1 MTANVLSL
9 IALISIILIRV
20 ISLKHS
26 TKRKQQENNSKEIDN
41 FIDKHYKKI
50 LIVFLLLIF
59 ITRIYK
65 FGEIPNFIGVDEAG
79 AAYDAYCLSQYGVDR
94 YLNSF
99 PLYLINFGG
108 GQSALYA
115 YATIPFIKLIGAN
128 IIAYRLPE
136 LLFFLMG
143 IIVCYLLTNK
153 MKDKKIALLYTFLI
167 IICPWNIEA
176 SRQGLDCNLLA
187 PMFMLDILL
196 LVTAKKNWH
205 YIVAGL
211 AIGITL
217 YTYCLAWILIP
228 TFLLIYIIYML
239 WIKKINLK
247 QLILLGI
254 PIALLAIPL
263 IYLILLNKGYV
274 TRTNF
279 GIFTIPKLFF
289 FRQGEI
295 SIQNILKYGMFSL
308 KTIFTDSKG
317 IYLVEIPFLL
327 VGIVVGIKEF
337 IKSIKEKE
345 FSFTGIM
352 TIIFIVLLFCNLLV
366 TVGTINRA
374 NILYL
379 PMLYLTTIGIS
390 YISNKSKWTI
400 ISILIILTALFVTFE
415 ISYYTEDPEKRK
427 MSVYEDIELFKI
439 TEKLENDENLKDVE
453 KHFIITNKAEPF
465 IFTMLATKPSPYDLK
480 FLYEQKVKQYGN
492 YFFEYDKLLVEN
504 ITKEKAIVVV
514 TKNRNDIVENLE
526 KLNFSKEETNLYC
539 IMKNF

>member
-9 IALISIILIRV
+9 VAFIGIILVRV
-20 ISLKHS
+20 INLKDN
-26 TKRKQQENNSKEIDN
+26 TKKQETNKTIDD
-41 FIDKHYKKI
+41 FINKHYKKI
-50 LIVFLLLIF
+50 LLVFLLLIF

-79 AAYDAYCLSQYGVDR
+79 AAYDAYCLSKYGVDR

-143 IIVCYLLTNK
+143 IVVCYILANK

-187 PMFMLDILL
+187 PMFMLDVLL
-196 LVTAKKNWH
+196 LVTANKNWH

-211 AIGITL
+211 AIGVTL

-228 TFLLIYIIYML
+228 VFLLIYIIYTL
-239 WIKKINLK
+239 WVKKINFK
-247 QLILLGI
+247 QVILLGI
-254 PIALLAIPL
+254 PIALLATPL
-263 IYLILLNKGYV
+263 IYLILLNKGYA

-295 SIQNILKYGMFSL
+295 SIKNLLEYGGYSL
-308 KTIFTDSKG
+308 KTIFTDSRG
-317 IYLVEIPFLL
+317 IYLIELPFLL

-337 IKSIKEKE
+337 VKSIKEKE
-345 FSFTGIM
+345 FSFTGFM
-352 TIIFIVLLFCNLLV
+352 TVVFIILLMCNLLV
-366 TVGTINRA
+366 VIGTLNRA

-379 PMLYLTTIGIS
+379 PMIYLITIGIS
-390 YISNKSKWTI
+390 YLSKGSKWTI
-400 ISILIILTALFVTFE
+400 ISILIILIALFVTFE
-415 ISYYTEDPEKRK
+415 ISYYTEEPEKRR
-427 MSVYEDIELFKI
+427 MSRYEDIELYQI
-439 TEKLENDENLKDVE
+439 TKQLEDDENVTNVAKYFV
-453 KHFIITNKAEPF
+453 ITNKAEPY
-465 IFTMLATKPSPYDLK
+465 IFTMLATKPSPYDLE
-480 FLYEQKVKQYGN
+480 FLYEQTVKQYGN
-492 YFFEYDKLLVEN
+492 YFFEYDKILIEN
-504 ITKEKAIVVV
+504 ITKEKSIVVV
-514 TKNRNDIVENLE
+514 TKNRNDIVESLE
-526 KLNFSKEETNLYC
+526 DLNFSKEETNLYC

>member
-9 IALISIILIRV
+9 VALIAIILVRV
-20 ISLKHS
+20 INLKDS
-26 TKRKQQENNSKEIDN
+26 TKKQETDKTIDN

-50 LIVFLLLIF
+50 LLVFLLLIF

-79 AAYDAYCLSQYGVDR
+79 AAYDAYCLSEYGVDR

-143 IIVCYLLTNK
+143 IVVCYILANK

-187 PMFMLDILL
+187 PMFMLDVLL
-196 LVTAKKNWH
+196 LVTANKNWH

-211 AIGITL
+211 AIGVTL

-228 TFLLIYIIYML
+228 VFLLIYIIYML
-239 WIKKINLK
+239 WVNKINFK
-247 QLILLGI
+247 QVILLGI
-254 PIALLAIPL
+254 PIALLATPL

-295 SIQNILKYGMFSL
+295 SINNLLQYGGYSL
-308 KTIFTDSKG
+308 KTIFTDSRG
-317 IYLVEIPFLL
+317 IYLIELPFLL

-345 FSFTGIM
+345 FSFTGFM
-352 TIIFIVLLFCNLLV
+352 TVVFIILLICNLLV
-366 TVGTINRA
+366 VVGTLNRA

-379 PMLYLTTIGIS
+379 PMLYLITIGIS
-390 YISNKSKWTI
+390 YLSKGSKWTI
-400 ISILIILTALFVTFE
+400 MSILGVLTVLFVTFE
-415 ISYYTEDPEKRK
+415 VSYYNENLEQRRTRR
-427 MSVYEDIELFKI
+427 YEDIELFQI
-439 TEKLENDENLKDVE
+439 TEKLENDENLKNIA
-453 KHFIITNKAEPF
+453 KHFIITNKAEPY
-465 IFTMLATKPSPYDLK
+465 IFTMLATKPSPYDLE
-480 FLYEQKVKQYGN
+480 FLYEQTVKQYGN
-492 YFFEYDKLLVEN
+492 YFFEYDKILIEN
-504 ITKEKAIVVV
+504 ITKEKSIVVV
-514 TKNRNDIVENLE
+514 TKGREDIVESLE
-526 KLNFSKEETNLYC
+526 NLNFSKEETNLYC

>member
-9 IALISIILIRV
+9 VAFIGIILVRV
-20 ISLKHS
+20 INLKDN
-26 TKRKQQENNSKEIDN
+26 TKKQETNKTIDD
-41 FIDKHYKKI
+41 FINKHYKKI
-50 LIVFLLLIF
+50 LLVFLLLIF

-79 AAYDAYCLSQYGVDR
+79 AAYDAYCLSKYGVDR

-108 GQSALYA
+108 GQSALYS
-115 YATIPFIKLIGAN
+115 YATIPFIKLIGTN

-143 IIVCYLLTNK
+143 IVVCYILANK

-187 PMFMLDILL
+187 PMFMLDVLL
-196 LVTAKKNWH
+196 LVTANKNWH

-211 AIGITL
+211 AIGVTL

-228 TFLLIYIIYML
+228 VFLLIYIIYML
-239 WIKKINLK
+239 WVNRINFK
-247 QLILLGI
+247 QVILLGI
-254 PIALLAIPL
+254 PIALLATPL

-295 SIQNILKYGMFSL
+295 SINNLLQYGGYSL
-308 KTIFTDSKG
+308 KTIFTDSRG
-317 IYLVEIPFLL
+317 IYLVELPFLL
-327 VGIVVGIKEF
+327 IGIVVGIKEF

-345 FSFTGIM
+345 FSFTGFM
-352 TIIFIVLLFCNLLV
+352 TVVFIILLICNLLV
-366 TVGTINRA
+366 VVGTLNRA

-379 PMLYLTTIGIS
+379 PMLYLITIGIS
-390 YISNKSKWTI
+390 YLSKGSKWTI
-400 ISILIILTALFVTFE
+400 ISILVILTALFVAFE
-415 ISYYTEDPEKRK
+415 VSYYNENLEQRRTRR
-427 MSVYEDIELFKI
+427 YEDIELFQI
-439 TEKLENDENLKDVE
+439 TEKLENDENLKNIA
-453 KHFIITNKAEPF
+453 KHFIITNKAEPY

-492 YFFEYDKLLVEN
+492 YFFEYDKLLIED
-504 ITKEKAIVVV
+504 ITKEKTIVVV
-514 TKNRNDIVENLE
+514 TKNRNDIVESLE
-526 KLNFSKEETNLYC
+526 NLNFSKEETNLYC

>member
-9 IALISIILIRV
+9 VALIAIILVRV
-20 ISLKHS
+20 INLKDS
-26 TKRKQQENNSKEIDN
+26 TKKQETDKTIDN

-50 LIVFLLLIF
+50 LLVFLLLIF

-79 AAYDAYCLSQYGVDR
+79 AAYDAYCLSEYGVDR

-143 IIVCYLLTNK
+143 IVVCYILADK

-187 PMFMLDILL
+187 PMFMLDVLL
-196 LVTAKKNWH
+196 LVTANKNWH

-211 AIGITL
+211 AIGVTL

-228 TFLLIYIIYML
+228 VFLLIYIIYML
-239 WIKKINLK
+239 WVNKINFK
-247 QLILLGI
+247 QVILLGI
-254 PIALLAIPL
+254 PIALLATPL

-295 SIQNILKYGMFSL
+295 SINNLLQYGGYSL
-308 KTIFTDSKG
+308 KTIFTDSRG
-317 IYLVEIPFLL
+317 IYLVELPFLL
-327 VGIVVGIKEF
+327 IGIVVGIKEF

-345 FSFTGIM
+345 FSFTGFM
-352 TIIFIVLLFCNLLV
+352 TVVFIILLICNLLV
-366 TVGTINRA
+366 VAGTLNRA

-379 PMLYLTTIGIS
+379 PMLYLITIGIS
-390 YISNKSKWTI
+390 YLSKGSKWTI
-400 ISILIILTALFVTFE
+400 MSILGVLTVLFVTFE
-415 ISYYTEDPEKRK
+415 VSYYNENLEQRRTRR
-427 MSVYEDIELFKI
+427 YEDIELYQI
-439 TEKLENDENLKDVE
+439 TEKLENDENLKNIA
-453 KHFIITNKAEPF
+453 KHFIITNKAEPY
-465 IFTMLATKPSPYDLK
+465 IFTMLATKPSPYDLN

-492 YFFEYDKLLVEN
+492 YFFEYDKLLIED
-504 ITKEKAIVVV
+504 ITKEKTIVVV
-514 TKNRNDIVENLE
+514 TKGREDIVESLE
-526 KLNFSKEETNLYC
+526 NLNFSKEETNLYC

>member
-9 IALISIILIRV
+9 VALIAIILVRV
-20 ISLKHS
+20 INLKDS
-26 TKRKQQENNSKEIDN
+26 TKKQETDKTIDN

-50 LIVFLLLIF
+50 LLVFLLLIF

-79 AAYDAYCLSQYGVDR
+79 AAYDAYCLSEYGVDR

-143 IIVCYLLTNK
+143 IVVCYILANK

-187 PMFMLDILL
+187 PMFMLDVLL
-196 LVTAKKNWH
+196 LVTANKNWH

-211 AIGITL
+211 AIGMTL

-228 TFLLIYIIYML
+228 VFLLIYIIYML
-239 WIKKINLK
+239 WVNKINFK
-247 QLILLGI
+247 QVILLGI
-254 PIALLAIPL
+254 PIALLATPL
-263 IYLILLNKGYV
+263 IYLILLNKGYA

-295 SIQNILKYGMFSL
+295 SIKNLLEYGGYSL
-308 KTIFTDSKG
+308 KTIFTDSRG
-317 IYLVEIPFLL
+317 IYLIELPFLL

-345 FSFTGIM
+345 FGFTGFM
-352 TIIFIVLLFCNLLV
+352 TVVFIILLICNLLV
-366 TVGTINRA
+366 VAGTLNRA

-379 PMLYLTTIGIS
+379 PMLYLITIGIS
-390 YISNKSKWTI
+390 YLSKDSKWTI
-400 ISILIILTALFVTFE
+400 MSILVILTALFVAFE
-415 ISYYTEDPEKRK
+415 VSYYNENLEQRRTRR
-427 MSVYEDIELFKI
+427 YEDIELYQI
-439 TEKLENDENLKDVE
+439 TENLERNESLKDVA
-453 KHFIITNKAEPF
+453 KHFIITNKAEPY
-465 IFTMLATKPSPYDLK
+465 IFTMLATKPSPYDLN

-492 YFFEYDKLLVEN
+492 YFFEYDKLLIED
-504 ITKEKAIVVV
+504 ITKEKTIVVV
-514 TKNRNDIVENLE
+514 TKSREDIVESLE
-526 KLNFSKEETNLYC
+526 NLNFSKEETNLYC

>member
-9 IALISIILIRV
+9 VAFIGIILVRV
-20 ISLKHS
+20 INLKDN
-26 TKRKQQENNSKEIDN
+26 TKKQGTNKTIDD
-41 FIDKHYKKI
+41 FINKHYKKI
-50 LIVFLLLIF
+50 LLVFLLLIF

-79 AAYDAYCLSQYGVDR
+79 AAYDAYCLSKYGVDR

-143 IIVCYLLTNK
+143 IVVCYILANK

-187 PMFMLDILL
+187 PMFMLDVLL
-196 LVTAKKNWH
+196 LVIANKNWH

-211 AIGITL
+211 AIGVTL

-228 TFLLIYIIYML
+228 VFLLIYIIYML
-239 WIKKINLK
+239 WVKKINFK
-247 QLILLGI
+247 QVILLGI
-254 PIALLAIPL
+254 PIALLATPL
-263 IYLILLNKGYV
+263 IYLILLNKGYA

-295 SIQNILKYGMFSL
+295 SIKNLLEYGGYSL
-308 KTIFTDSKG
+308 KTIFTDSRG
-317 IYLVEIPFLL
+317 IYLVELPFLL

-337 IKSIKEKE
+337 IKSIKEKD
-345 FSFTGIM
+345 FSFTGFM
-352 TIIFIVLLFCNLLV
+352 TVVFIILLMCNLLV
-366 TVGTINRA
+366 VIGTLNRA

-379 PMLYLTTIGIS
+379 PMIYLITIGIS
-390 YISNKSKWTI
+390 YLSKGSKWTI
-400 ISILIILTALFVTFE
+400 ISILIVLIALFVTFE
-415 ISYYTEDPEKRK
+415 ISYYTEEPEKRRT
-427 MSVYEDIELFKI
+427 SRYEDIELYQI
-439 TEKLENDENLKDVE
+439 TKKLEDDENVTNVAKYFV
-453 KHFIITNKAEPF
+453 ITNKAEPY
-465 IFTMLATKPSPYDLK
+465 IFTMLATKPSPYDLE
-480 FLYEQKVKQYGN
+480 FLYEQTVKQYGN
-492 YFFEYDKLLVEN
+492 YFFEYDKILIEN
-504 ITKEKAIVVV
+504 ITKEKSIVVV
-514 TKNRNDIVENLE
+514 TKNRNDIVESLE
-526 KLNFSKEETNLYC
+526 DLNFSKEETNLYC

>member
-9 IALISIILIRV
+9 VALIAIILVRV
-20 ISLKHS
+20 INLKDS
-26 TKRKQQENNSKEIDN
+26 TKKQETDKTIDN

-50 LIVFLLLIF
+50 LLVFLLLIF

-79 AAYDAYCLSQYGVDR
+79 AAYDAYCLSEYGVDR

-143 IIVCYLLTNK
+143 IVVCYILANK

-187 PMFMLDILL
+187 PMFMLDVLL
-196 LVTAKKNWH
+196 LVTANKNWH

-211 AIGITL
+211 AIGVTL

-228 TFLLIYIIYML
+228 VFLLIYIIYML
-239 WIKKINLK
+239 WVNKINFK
-247 QLILLGI
+247 QVILLGI
-254 PIALLAIPL
+254 PIALLATPL

-295 SIQNILKYGMFSL
+295 SINNLLQYGGYSL
-308 KTIFTDSKG
+308 KTIFTDSRG
-317 IYLVEIPFLL
+317 IYLIELPFLL

-345 FSFTGIM
+345 FSFTGFM
-352 TIIFIVLLFCNLLV
+352 TVVFIILLICNLLV
-366 TVGTINRA
+366 VAGTLNRA

-379 PMLYLTTIGIS
+379 PMLYLITIGIS
-390 YISNKSKWTI
+390 YLSKDSKWTI
-400 ISILIILTALFVTFE
+400 MSILVILTALFVAFE
-415 ISYYTEDPEKRK
+415 VSYYNENLEQRRTRR
-427 MSVYEDIELFKI
+427 YEDIELYQI
-439 TEKLENDENLKDVE
+439 TEKLENDENLKNIA
-453 KHFIITNKAEPF
+453 KHFIITNKAEPY

-492 YFFEYDKLLVEN
+492 YFFEYDKLLIED
-504 ITKEKAIVVV
+504 ITKEKTIVVV
-514 TKNRNDIVENLE
+514 TKGREDIVESLE
-526 KLNFSKEETNLYC
+526 NLNFSKEETNLYC

>member
-9 IALISIILIRV
+9 VALIAIILVRV
-20 ISLKHS
+20 INLKDN
-26 TKRKQQENNSKEIDN
+26 TKKQETDKTIDN

-50 LIVFLLLIF
+50 LLVFLLLIF

-79 AAYDAYCLSQYGVDR
+79 AAYDAYCLSEYGVDR

-115 YATIPFIKLIGAN
+115 YATIPFIKLIGTS

-143 IIVCYLLTNK
+143 IVVCYILANK

-187 PMFMLDILL
+187 PMFMLDVLL
-196 LVTAKKNWH
+196 LVTANKNWH

-211 AIGITL
+211 AIGVTL

-228 TFLLIYIIYML
+228 VFLLIYIIYML
-239 WIKKINLK
+239 WVNKINFK
-247 QLILLGI
+247 QVILLGI
-254 PIALLAIPL
+254 PIALLATPL

-295 SIQNILKYGMFSL
+295 SINNLLQYGGYSL
-308 KTIFTDSKG
+308 KTIFTDSRG
-317 IYLVEIPFLL
+317 IYLIELPFLL

-345 FSFTGIM
+345 FSFTGFM
-352 TIIFIVLLFCNLLV
+352 TVVFIILLICNLLV
-366 TVGTINRA
+366 VAGTLNRA

-379 PMLYLTTIGIS
+379 PMLYLITIGIS
-390 YISNKSKWTI
+390 YLSKDSKWTI
-400 ISILIILTALFVTFE
+400 MSILVILTALFVAFE
-415 ISYYTEDPEKRK
+415 VSYYNENLEQRRTRR
-427 MSVYEDIELFKI
+427 YEDIELYQI
-439 TEKLENDENLKDVE
+439 TEKLERDESLKDVA
-453 KHFIITNKAEPF
+453 KHFIITNKAEPY
-465 IFTMLATKPSPYDLK
+465 IFTMLATKPSPYDLN

-492 YFFEYDKLLVEN
+492 YFFEYDKLLIED
-504 ITKEKAIVVV
+504 ITKEKTIVVV
-514 TKNRNDIVENLE
+514 TKSREDIVESLE
-526 KLNFSKEETNLYC
+526 NLNFSKEETNLYC

>member
-9 IALISIILIRV
+9 VAFIGIILVRV
-20 ISLKHS
+20 INLKDN
-26 TKRKQQENNSKEIDN
+26 TKKQERNKTIDD
-41 FIDKHYKKI
+41 FINKHYKKI
-50 LIVFLLLIF
+50 LLVFLLLIF

-79 AAYDAYCLSQYGVDR
+79 AAYDAYCLSKYGVDR

-143 IIVCYLLTNK
+143 IVVCYILANK

-187 PMFMLDILL
+187 PMFMLDVLL
-196 LVTAKKNWH
+196 LVTANKNWH

-211 AIGITL
+211 AIGVTL

-228 TFLLIYIIYML
+228 VFLLIYIIYML
-239 WIKKINLK
+239 WVNRINFK
-247 QLILLGI
+247 QVILLGI
-254 PIALLAIPL
+254 PIALLATPL

-295 SIQNILKYGMFSL
+295 SIHNLLQYGGYSL
-308 KTIFTDSKG
+308 KTIFTDSRG
-317 IYLVEIPFLL
+317 IYLIELPFLL

-345 FSFTGIM
+345 FGFTGFM
-352 TIIFIVLLFCNLLV
+352 TVVFIILLICNLLV
-366 TVGTINRA
+366 VAGTLNRA

-379 PMLYLTTIGIS
+379 PMLYLITIGIS
-390 YISNKSKWTI
+390 YLSKDSKWTI
-400 ISILIILTALFVTFE
+400 MSILVILTALFVAFE
-415 ISYYTEDPEKRK
+415 VSYYNENLEQRRTRR
-427 MSVYEDIELFKI
+427 YEDIELYQI
-439 TEKLENDENLKDVE
+439 TENLERNESLKDVA
-453 KHFIITNKAEPF
+453 KHFIITNKAEPY
-465 IFTMLATKPSPYDLK
+465 IFTMLATKPSPYDLN

-492 YFFEYDKLLVEN
+492 YFFEYDKLLIED
-504 ITKEKAIVVV
+504 ITKEKTIVVV
-514 TKNRNDIVENLE
+514 TKSREDIVESLE
-526 KLNFSKEETNLYC
+526 NLNFSKEETNLYC

>member
-9 IALISIILIRV
+9 VAFIGIILVRV
-20 ISLKHS
+20 INLKDN
-26 TKRKQQENNSKEIDN
+26 TKKQETNKTIDDLIN
-41 FIDKHYKKI
+41 KHYKKI
-50 LIVFLLLIF
+50 LVVFLLLIF

-79 AAYDAYCLSQYGVDR
+79 AAYDAYCLSEYGVDR

-99 PLYLINFGG
+99 PVYLINFGG

-143 IIVCYLLTNK
+143 IVVCYILANK

-187 PMFMLDILL
+187 PMFMLDVLL
-196 LVTAKKNWH
+196 LVTANKNWH

-211 AIGITL
+211 AIGVTL

-239 WIKKINLK
+239 WVKKINFK
-247 QLILLGI
+247 QLVLLGI
-254 PIALLAIPL
+254 PIALLATPL
-263 IYLILLNKGYV
+263 IYLILLNKGYA

-295 SIQNILKYGMFSL
+295 SIKNLLEYGGYSL
-308 KTIFTDSKG
+308 KTIFTDSRG
-317 IYLVEIPFLL
+317 IYLIELPFLL

-337 IKSIKEKE
+337 IKSIKEKD
-345 FSFTGIM
+345 FSFTGFM
-352 TIIFIVLLFCNLLV
+352 TVVFIILLICNLLV
-366 TVGTINRA
+366 VIGTLNRA

-379 PMLYLTTIGIS
+379 PMIYLITIGIS
-390 YISNKSKWTI
+390 YLSKGSRWTV
-400 ISILIILTALFVTFE
+400 ISILIVLIALFVTFE
-415 ISYYTEDPEKRK
+415 ISYYTEEPEKRR
-427 MSVYEDIELFKI
+427 MSRYEDIELYQI
-439 TEKLENDENLKDVE
+439 TKKLEDDENVTNVAKYFV
-453 KHFIITNKAEPF
+453 ITNKAEPY
-465 IFTMLATKPSPYDLK
+465 IFTMLATKPSPYDLE
-480 FLYEQKVKQYGN
+480 FLYEQTVKQYGN
-492 YFFEYDKLLVEN
+492 YFFEYDKILIEN
-504 ITKEKAIVVV
+504 ITKEKSIVVV
-514 TKNRNDIVENLE
+514 TKNRNDIVESLE
-526 KLNFSKEETNLYC
+526 DLNFSKEETNLYC

>member
-9 IALISIILIRV
+9 VALIAIILVRV
-20 ISLKHS
+20 INLKDS
-26 TKRKQQENNSKEIDN
+26 TKKQETDKTIDN

-50 LIVFLLLIF
+50 LLVFLLLIF

-79 AAYDAYCLSQYGVDR
+79 AAYDAYCLSEYGVDR

-128 IIAYRLPE
+128 IIVYRLPE

-143 IIVCYLLTNK
+143 IVVCYILANK

-187 PMFMLDILL
+187 PMFMLDVLL
-196 LVTAKKNWH
+196 LVTANKNWH

-211 AIGITL
+211 AIGMTL

-228 TFLLIYIIYML
+228 VFLLIYIIYML
-239 WIKKINLK
+239 WVKKINFK
-247 QLILLGI
+247 QIILLGI
-254 PIALLAIPL
+254 PIALLATPL
-263 IYLILLNKGYV
+263 IYLILLNKGYA

-295 SIQNILKYGMFSL
+295 SIKNLLEYGGYSL
-308 KTIFTDSKG
+308 KTIFTDSRG
-317 IYLVEIPFLL
+317 IYLVELPFLL
-327 VGIVVGIKEF
+327 IGIVVGIKEF

-345 FSFTGIM
+345 FSFTGFM
-352 TIIFIVLLFCNLLV
+352 TVVFIILLICNLLV
-366 TVGTINRA
+366 VVGTLNRA

-379 PMLYLTTIGIS
+379 PMLYLITIGIS
-390 YISNKSKWTI
+390 YLSKGSKWTI
-400 ISILIILTALFVTFE
+400 MSILGVLTVLFVTFE
-415 ISYYTEDPEKRK
+415 VSYYNENLEQRRTRR
-427 MSVYEDIELFKI
+427 YEDIELYQI
-439 TEKLENDENLKDVE
+439 TEKLENDENLKNIA
-453 KHFIITNKAEPF
+453 KHFIITNKAEPY
-465 IFTMLATKPSPYDLK
+465 IFTMLATKPSPYDLE
-480 FLYEQKVKQYGN
+480 FLYEQTVKQYGN
-492 YFFEYDKLLVEN
+492 YFFEYDKILIEN
-504 ITKEKAIVVV
+504 ITKEKSIVVV
-514 TKNRNDIVENLE
+514 TKGREDIVESLE
-526 KLNFSKEETNLYC
+526 NLNFSKEETNLYC

>member
-9 IALISIILIRV
+9 VALIAIILVRV
-20 ISLKHS
+20 INLKDN
-26 TKRKQQENNSKEIDN
+26 TKKQETDKTIDN

-50 LIVFLLLIF
+50 LLVFLLLIF

-79 AAYDAYCLSQYGVDR
+79 AAYDAYCLSEYGVDR

-143 IIVCYLLTNK
+143 IVVCYILANK

-187 PMFMLDILL
+187 PMFMLDVLL
-196 LVTAKKNWH
+196 LVTANKNWH

-211 AIGITL
+211 AIGMTL

-228 TFLLIYIIYML
+228 VFLLIYIIYML
-239 WIKKINLK
+239 WVKKINFK
-247 QLILLGI
+247 QLVLLGI
-254 PIALLAIPL
+254 PIALLATPL
-263 IYLILLNKGYV
+263 IYLILLNKGYA

-295 SIQNILKYGMFSL
+295 SINNLLQYGGYSL
-308 KTIFTDSKG
+308 KTIFTDSRG
-317 IYLVEIPFLL
+317 IYLVELPFLL
-327 VGIVVGIKEF
+327 IGIVVGIKEF

-345 FSFTGIM
+345 FSFTGFM
-352 TIIFIVLLFCNLLV
+352 TVVFIILLICNLLV
-366 TVGTINRA
+366 VVGTLNRA

-379 PMLYLTTIGIS
+379 PMLYLITIGIS
-390 YISNKSKWTI
+390 YLSKDSKWTI
-400 ISILIILTALFVTFE
+400 ISILVILTALFVAFE
-415 ISYYTEDPEKRK
+415 VSYYNENLEQRRTRR
-427 MSVYEDIELFKI
+427 YEDIELFQI
-439 TEKLENDENLKDVE
+439 TEKLENDENLKNIA
-453 KHFIITNKAEPF
+453 KHFIITNKAEPY

-492 YFFEYDKLLVEN
+492 YFFEYDKLLIED
-504 ITKEKAIVVV
+504 ITKEKTIVVV
-514 TKNRNDIVENLE
+514 TKGREDIVESLE
-526 KLNFSKEETNLYC
+526 NLNFSKEETNLYC

>member
-9 IALISIILIRV
+9 VAFIGIILVRV
-20 ISLKHS
+20 INLKDN
-26 TKRKQQENNSKEIDN
+26 TKKQETNKTIDD
-41 FIDKHYKKI
+41 FINKHYKKI
-50 LIVFLLLIF
+50 LLVFLLLIF

-79 AAYDAYCLSQYGVDR
+79 AAYDAYCLSKYGVDR

-108 GQSALYA
+108 RQSALYA
-115 YATIPFIKLIGAN
+115 YATIPFIKLIGTN

-143 IIVCYLLTNK
+143 IVVCYILANK

-187 PMFMLDILL
+187 PMFMLDVLL
-196 LVTAKKNWH
+196 LVTANKNWH

-211 AIGITL
+211 AIGVTL

-228 TFLLIYIIYML
+228 VFLLIYIIYTL
-239 WIKKINLK
+239 WVKKINFK
-247 QLILLGI
+247 QVILLGI
-254 PIALLAIPL
+254 PIALLATPL
-263 IYLILLNKGYV
+263 IYLILLNKGYA

-295 SIQNILKYGMFSL
+295 SIKNLLEYGGYSL
-308 KTIFTDSKG
+308 KTIFTDSRG
-317 IYLVEIPFLL
+317 IYLIELPFLL

-345 FSFTGIM
+345 FGFTGFM
-352 TIIFIVLLFCNLLV
+352 TVVFIILLICNLLV
-366 TVGTINRA
+366 VAGTLNRA

-379 PMLYLTTIGIS
+379 PMLYLITIGIS
-390 YISNKSKWTI
+390 YLSKDSKWTI
-400 ISILIILTALFVTFE
+400 MSILVILTALFVAFE
-415 ISYYTEDPEKRK
+415 VSYYNENLEQRRTRR
-427 MSVYEDIELFKI
+427 YEDIELYQI
-439 TEKLENDENLKDVE
+439 TENLERDESLKDVA
-453 KHFIITNKAEPF
+453 KHFIITNKAEPY
-465 IFTMLATKPSPYDLK
+465 IFTMLATKPSPYDLN

-492 YFFEYDKLLVEN
+492 YFFEYDKLLIED
-504 ITKEKAIVVV
+504 ITKEKTIVVV
-514 TKNRNDIVENLE
+514 TKSREDIVESLE
-526 KLNFSKEETNLYC
+526 NLNFSKEETNLYC

>member
-9 IALISIILIRV
+9 VAFIGIILVRV
-20 ISLKHS
+20 INLKDN
-26 TKRKQQENNSKEIDN
+26 TKKQETNKTIDD
-41 FIDKHYKKI
+41 FINKHYKKI
-50 LIVFLLLIF
+50 LLVFLLLIF

-79 AAYDAYCLSQYGVDR
+79 AAYDAYCLSKYGVDR

-115 YATIPFIKLIGAN
+115 YATIPFIKLIGTN

-143 IIVCYLLTNK
+143 IVVCYILANK

-187 PMFMLDILL
+187 PMFMLDVLL
-196 LVTAKKNWH
+196 LVTANKNWH

-211 AIGITL
+211 AIGVTL

-228 TFLLIYIIYML
+228 VFLLIYIIYML
-239 WIKKINLK
+239 WVNKINFK
-247 QLILLGI
+247 QVILLGI
-254 PIALLAIPL
+254 PIALLATPL

-295 SIQNILKYGMFSL
+295 SINNLLQYGGYSL
-308 KTIFTDSKG
+308 KTIFTDSRG
-317 IYLVEIPFLL
+317 IYLIELPFLL

-345 FSFTGIM
+345 FSFTGFM
-352 TIIFIVLLFCNLLV
+352 TVVFIILLICNLLV
-366 TVGTINRA
+366 VAGTLNRA

-379 PMLYLTTIGIS
+379 PMLYLITIGIS
-390 YISNKSKWTI
+390 YLSKDSKWTI
-400 ISILIILTALFVTFE
+400 MSILVILTALFVAFE
-415 ISYYTEDPEKRK
+415 VSYYNENLEQRRTRR
-427 MSVYEDIELFKI
+427 YEDIELYQI
-439 TEKLENDENLKDVE
+439 TENLERNESLKDVA
-453 KHFIITNKAEPF
+453 KHFIITNKAEPY
-465 IFTMLATKPSPYDLK
+465 IFTMLATKPSPYDLN

-492 YFFEYDKLLVEN
+492 YFFEYDKLLIED
-504 ITKEKAIVVV
+504 ITKEKTIVVV
-514 TKNRNDIVENLE
+514 TKSREDIVESLE
-526 KLNFSKEETNLYC
+526 NLNFSKEETNLYC

>member
-9 IALISIILIRV
+9 VAFIGIILVRV
-20 ISLKHS
+20 INLKDN
-26 TKRKQQENNSKEIDN
+26 TKKQETDKTIDD
-41 FIDKHYKKI
+41 FINKHYKKI
-50 LIVFLLLIF
+50 LLVFLLLIF

-79 AAYDAYCLSQYGVDR
+79 AAYDAYCLSKYGVDR

-108 GQSALYA
+108 GQSALYS
-115 YATIPFIKLIGAN
+115 YATIPFIKLIGTN

-143 IIVCYLLTNK
+143 IVVCYILANK

-187 PMFMLDILL
+187 PMFMLDVLL
-196 LVTAKKNWH
+196 LVTANKNWH

-211 AIGITL
+211 AIGVTL

-228 TFLLIYIIYML
+228 VFLLIYIIYML
-239 WIKKINLK
+239 WVNRINFK
-247 QLILLGI
+247 QVILLGI
-254 PIALLAIPL
+254 PIALLATPL

-295 SIQNILKYGMFSL
+295 SINNLLQYGGYSL
-308 KTIFTDSKG
+308 KTIFTDSRG
-317 IYLVEIPFLL
+317 IYLIELPFLL

-345 FSFTGIM
+345 FSFTGFM
-352 TIIFIVLLFCNLLV
+352 TVVFIILLICNLLV
-366 TVGTINRA
+366 VAGTLNRA

-379 PMLYLTTIGIS
+379 PMLYLITIGIS
-390 YISNKSKWTI
+390 YLSKDSKWTI
-400 ISILIILTALFVTFE
+400 MSILVILTALFVAFE
-415 ISYYTEDPEKRK
+415 VSYYNENLEQRRTRR
-427 MSVYEDIELFKI
+427 YEDIELYQI
-439 TEKLENDENLKDVE
+439 TEKLERDESLKDVA
-453 KHFIITNKAEPF
+453 KHFIITNKAEPY
-465 IFTMLATKPSPYDLK
+465 IFTMLATKPSPYDLN

-492 YFFEYDKLLVEN
+492 YFFEYDKLLIED
-504 ITKEKAIVVV
+504 ITKEKTIVVV
-514 TKNRNDIVENLE
+514 TKSREDIVESLE
-526 KLNFSKEETNLYC
+526 NLNFSKEETNLYC

>member
-9 IALISIILIRV
+9 VAFIGIILVRV
-20 ISLKHS
+20 INLKDN
-26 TKRKQQENNSKEIDN
+26 TKKQETNKTIDD
-41 FIDKHYKKI
+41 FINKHYKKI
-50 LIVFLLLIF
+50 LLVFLLLIF

-79 AAYDAYCLSQYGVDR
+79 AAYDAYCLSKYGVDR

-108 GQSALYA
+108 GQSALYS
-115 YATIPFIKLIGAN
+115 YATIPFIKLIGTN

-143 IIVCYLLTNK
+143 IVVCYILANK

-187 PMFMLDILL
+187 PMFMLDVLL
-196 LVTAKKNWH
+196 LVTANKNWH

-211 AIGITL
+211 AIGVTL

-228 TFLLIYIIYML
+228 VFLLIYIIYML
-239 WIKKINLK
+239 WVNKINFK
-247 QLILLGI
+247 QVILLGI
-254 PIALLAIPL
+254 PIALLATPL

-295 SIQNILKYGMFSL
+295 SINNLLQYGGYSL
-308 KTIFTDSKG
+308 KTIFTDSRG
-317 IYLVEIPFLL
+317 IYLIELPFLL

-345 FSFTGIM
+345 FSFTGFM
-352 TIIFIVLLFCNLLV
+352 TVVFIILLICNLLV
-366 TVGTINRA
+366 VAGTLNRA

-379 PMLYLTTIGIS
+379 PMLYLITIGIS
-390 YISNKSKWTI
+390 YLSKDSKWTI
-400 ISILIILTALFVTFE
+400 MSILVILTALFVAFE
-415 ISYYTEDPEKRK
+415 VSYYNENLEQRRTRR
-427 MSVYEDIELFKI
+427 YEDIELYQI
-439 TEKLENDENLKDVE
+439 TENLERDESLKDVA
-453 KHFIITNKAEPF
+453 KHFIITNKAEPY
-465 IFTMLATKPSPYDLK
+465 IFTMLATKPSPYDLN

-492 YFFEYDKLLVEN
+492 YFFEYDKLLIED
-504 ITKEKAIVVV
+504 ITKEKTIVVV
-514 TKNRNDIVENLE
+514 TKSREDIVESLE
-526 KLNFSKEETNLYC
+526 NLNFSKEETNLYC

>member
-9 IALISIILIRV
+9 VALIAIILVRV
-20 ISLKHS
+20 INLKDN
-26 TKRKQQENNSKEIDN
+26 TKKQETDKTIDN

-50 LIVFLLLIF
+50 LLVFLLLIF

-79 AAYDAYCLSQYGVDR
+79 AAYDAYCLSEYGVDR

-143 IIVCYLLTNK
+143 IVVCYILANK

-187 PMFMLDILL
+187 PMFMLDVLL
-196 LVTAKKNWH
+196 LVTANKNWH

-211 AIGITL
+211 AIGMTL

-228 TFLLIYIIYML
+228 VFLLIYIIYML
-239 WIKKINLK
+239 WVKKINFK
-247 QLILLGI
+247 QLVLLGI
-254 PIALLAIPL
+254 PIALLATPL
-263 IYLILLNKGYV
+263 IYLILLNKGYA

-295 SIQNILKYGMFSL
+295 SINNLLQYGGYSL
-308 KTIFTDSKG
+308 KTIFTDSRG
-317 IYLVEIPFLL
+317 IYLVELLFLL
-327 VGIVVGIKEF
+327 IGIVVGIKEF

-345 FSFTGIM
+345 FSFTGFM
-352 TIIFIVLLFCNLLV
+352 TVVFIILLICNLLV
-366 TVGTINRA
+366 VVGTLNRA

-379 PMLYLTTIGIS
+379 PMLYLITIGIS
-390 YISNKSKWTI
+390 YLSKDSKWTI
-400 ISILIILTALFVTFE
+400 ISILVILTALFVAFE
-415 ISYYTEDPEKRK
+415 VSYYNENLEQRRTRR
-427 MSVYEDIELFKI
+427 YEDIELFQI
-439 TEKLENDENLKDVE
+439 TEKLENDENLKNIA
-453 KHFIITNKAEPF
+453 KHFIITNKAEPY

-492 YFFEYDKLLVEN
+492 YFFEYDKLLIED
-504 ITKEKAIVVV
+504 ITKEKTIVVV
-514 TKNRNDIVENLE
+514 TKGREDIVESLE
-526 KLNFSKEETNLYC
+526 NLNFSKEETNLYC

>member
-9 IALISIILIRV
+9 VAFIGIILVRV
-20 ISLKHS
+20 INLKDN
-26 TKRKQQENNSKEIDN
+26 TKKQETNKTIDD
-41 FIDKHYKKI
+41 FINKHYKKI
-50 LIVFLLLIF
+50 LLVFLLLIF

-79 AAYDAYCLSQYGVDR
+79 AAYDAYCLSKYGVDR

-143 IIVCYLLTNK
+143 IVVCYILANK

-187 PMFMLDILL
+187 PMFMLDVLL
-196 LVTAKKNWH
+196 LVTANKNWH

-211 AIGITL
+211 AIGVTL

-228 TFLLIYIIYML
+228 VFLLIYIIYTL
-239 WIKKINLK
+239 WVKKINFK
-247 QLILLGI
+247 QVILLGI
-254 PIALLAIPL
+254 PIALLATPL
-263 IYLILLNKGYV
+263 IYLILLNKGYA

-295 SIQNILKYGMFSL
+295 SIKNLLEYGGYSL
-308 KTIFTDSKG
+308 KTIFTDSRG
-317 IYLVEIPFLL
+317 IYLIELPFLL

-337 IKSIKEKE
+337 VKSIKEKE
-345 FSFTGIM
+345 FSLTGFM
-352 TIIFIVLLFCNLLV
+352 TVVFIILLMCNLLV
-366 TVGTINRA
+366 VIGTLNRA

-379 PMLYLTTIGIS
+379 PMIYLITIGIS
-390 YISNKSKWTI
+390 YLSKGSKWTI
-400 ISILIILTALFVTFE
+400 ISILIVLIVLFVTFE
-415 ISYYTEDPEKRK
+415 ISYYTEEPEKRR
-427 MSVYEDIELFKI
+427 MSRYEDIELYQI
-439 TEKLENDENLKDVE
+439 TKQLEDDENVTNVAKYFV
-453 KHFIITNKAEPF
+453 ITNKAEPY
-465 IFTMLATKPSPYDLK
+465 IFTMLATKPSPYDLE
-480 FLYEQKVKQYGN
+480 FLYEQTVKQYGN
-492 YFFEYDKLLVEN
+492 YFFEYDKILIEN
-504 ITKEKAIVVV
+504 ITKEKSIVVV
-514 TKNRNDIVENLE
+514 TKNRNDIVESLE
-526 KLNFSKEETNLYC
+526 DLNFSKEETNLYC

>member
-9 IALISIILIRV
+9 VALIAIILVRV
-20 ISLKHS
+20 INLKDN
-26 TKRKQQENNSKEIDN
+26 TKKQETDKTIDN

-50 LIVFLLLIF
+50 LLVFLLLIF

-79 AAYDAYCLSQYGVDR
+79 AAYDAYCLSEYGVDR

-143 IIVCYLLTNK
+143 IVVCYILANK

-187 PMFMLDILL
+187 PMFMLDVLL
-196 LVTAKKNWH
+196 LVTANKNWH

-211 AIGITL
+211 AIGMTL

-228 TFLLIYIIYML
+228 VFLLIYIIYAL
-239 WIKKINLK
+239 WVKKIDFK
-247 QLILLGI
+247 QVILLGI
-254 PIALLAIPL
+254 PIALLATPL
-263 IYLILLNKGYV
+263 IYLILLNKGYA

-295 SIQNILKYGMFSL
+295 SIKNLLEYGGYSL
-308 KTIFTDSKG
+308 KTILTDSRG
-317 IYLVEIPFLL
+317 IYLVELPFLL
-327 VGIVVGIKEF
+327 IGIVVGIKEF

-345 FSFTGIM
+345 FSFTGFM
-352 TIIFIVLLFCNLLV
+352 TVVFIILLICNLLV
-366 TVGTINRA
+366 VVGTLNRA

-379 PMLYLTTIGIS
+379 PMLYLITIGIS
-390 YISNKSKWTI
+390 YLSKGSKWTI
-400 ISILIILTALFVTFE
+400 MSILGVLTVLFVTFE
-415 ISYYTEDPEKRK
+415 VSYYNENLEQRRTRR
-427 MSVYEDIELFKI
+427 YEDIELYQI
-439 TEKLENDENLKDVE
+439 TEKLENDENLKNIA
-453 KHFIITNKAEPF
+453 KHFIITNKAEPY
-465 IFTMLATKPSPYDLK
+465 IFTMLATKPSPYDLE
-480 FLYEQKVKQYGN
+480 FLYEQTVKQYGN
-492 YFFEYDKLLVEN
+492 YFFEYDKILIEN
-504 ITKEKAIVVV
+504 ITKEKSIVVV
-514 TKNRNDIVENLE
+514 TKNRNDIVESLE
-526 KLNFSKEETNLYC
+526 NLNFSKEETNLYC

>member
-9 IALISIILIRV
+9 VAFIGIILVRV
-20 ISLKHS
+20 INLKDN
-26 TKRKQQENNSKEIDN
+26 TKKQETNKTIDD
-41 FIDKHYKKI
+41 FINKHYKKI
-50 LIVFLLLIF
+50 LLVFLLLIF

-79 AAYDAYCLSQYGVDR
+79 AAYDAYCLSKYGVDR

-143 IIVCYLLTNK
+143 IVVCYILANK

-187 PMFMLDILL
+187 PMFMLDVLL
-196 LVTAKKNWH
+196 LVTANKNWH

-211 AIGITL
+211 AIGVTL

-228 TFLLIYIIYML
+228 VFLLIYIIYTL
-239 WIKKINLK
+239 WVKKINFK
-247 QLILLGI
+247 QVILLGI
-254 PIALLAIPL
+254 PIALLATPL
-263 IYLILLNKGYV
+263 IYLILLNKGYA

-295 SIQNILKYGMFSL
+295 SIKNLLEYGGYSL
-308 KTIFTDSKG
+308 KTIFTDSRG
-317 IYLVEIPFLL
+317 IYLIELPFLL

-337 IKSIKEKE
+337 VKSIKEKE
-345 FSFTGIM
+345 FSLTGFM
-352 TIIFIVLLFCNLLV
+352 TAVFIILLMCNLLV
-366 TVGTINRA
+366 VIGTLNRA

-379 PMLYLTTIGIS
+379 PMIYLITIGIS
-390 YISNKSKWTI
+390 YLSKGSKWTI
-400 ISILIILTALFVTFE
+400 ISILIVLIALFVTFE
-415 ISYYTEDPEKRK
+415 ISYYTEEPEKRR
-427 MSVYEDIELFKI
+427 MSRYEDIELYQI
-439 TEKLENDENLKDVE
+439 TKQLEDDENVTNVAKYFV
-453 KHFIITNKAEPF
+453 ITNKAEPY
-465 IFTMLATKPSPYDLK
+465 IFTMLSTKPSPYDLE
-480 FLYEQKVKQYGN
+480 FLYEQTVKQYGN
-492 YFFEYDKLLVEN
+492 YFFEYDKILIEN
-504 ITKEKAIVVV
+504 ITKEKSIVVV
-514 TKNRNDIVENLE
+514 TKNRNDIVESLE
-526 KLNFSKEETNLYC
+526 DLNFSKEETNLYC

>member
-9 IALISIILIRV
+9 VAFIGIILVRV
-20 ISLKHS
+20 INLKDN
-26 TKRKQQENNSKEIDN
+26 TKKQETNKTIDD
-41 FIDKHYKKI
+41 FINKHYKKI
-50 LIVFLLLIF
+50 LLVFLLLIF

-79 AAYDAYCLSQYGVDR
+79 AAYDAYCLSKYGVDR

-108 GQSALYA
+108 GQSALYS
-115 YATIPFIKLIGAN
+115 YATIPFIKLIGTN

-143 IIVCYLLTNK
+143 IVVCYILANK

-187 PMFMLDILL
+187 PMFMLDVLL
-196 LVTAKKNWH
+196 LVTANKNWH

-211 AIGITL
+211 AIGVTL

-228 TFLLIYIIYML
+228 VFLLIYIIYML
-239 WIKKINLK
+239 WVNRINFK
-247 QLILLGI
+247 QVILLGI
-254 PIALLAIPL
+254 PIALLATPL

-295 SIQNILKYGMFSL
+295 SINNLLQYGGYSL
-308 KTIFTDSKG
+308 KTIFTDSRG
-317 IYLVEIPFLL
+317 IYLVELPFLL
-327 VGIVVGIKEF
+327 IGIVVGIKEF

-345 FSFTGIM
+345 FSFTGFM
-352 TIIFIVLLFCNLLV
+352 TVVFIILLICNLLV
-366 TVGTINRA
+366 VVGTLNRA

-379 PMLYLTTIGIS
+379 PMLYLITIGIS
-390 YISNKSKWTI
+390 YLSKDSKWTI
-400 ISILIILTALFVTFE
+400 ISILVILTALFVAFE
-415 ISYYTEDPEKRK
+415 VSYYNENLEQRRTRR
-427 MSVYEDIELFKI
+427 YEDIELFQI
-439 TEKLENDENLKDVE
+439 TEKLENDENLKNIA
-453 KHFIITNKAEPF
+453 KHFIITNKAEPY

-492 YFFEYDKLLVEN
+492 YFFEYDKLLIED
-504 ITKEKAIVVV
+504 ITKEKTIVVV
-514 TKNRNDIVENLE
+514 TKGREDIVESLE
-526 KLNFSKEETNLYC
+526 NLNFSKEETNLYC

>member
-9 IALISIILIRV
+9 VAFIGIILVRV
-20 ISLKHS
+20 INLKDN
-26 TKRKQQENNSKEIDN
+26 TKKQETNKTIDD
-41 FIDKHYKKI
+41 FINKHYKKI
-50 LIVFLLLIF
+50 LLVFLLLIF

-79 AAYDAYCLSQYGVDR
+79 AAYDAYCLSKYGVDR

-108 GQSALYA
+108 GQSALYS
-115 YATIPFIKLIGAN
+115 YATIPFIKLIGTS

-143 IIVCYLLTNK
+143 IVVCYILANK

-187 PMFMLDILL
+187 PMFMLDVLL
-196 LVTAKKNWH
+196 LVTANKNWH

-211 AIGITL
+211 AIGVTL

-228 TFLLIYIIYML
+228 VFLLIYIIYML
-239 WIKKINLK
+239 WVNKINFK
-247 QLILLGI
+247 QVILLGI
-254 PIALLAIPL
+254 PIALLATPL

-295 SIQNILKYGMFSL
+295 SINNLLQYGGYSL
-308 KTIFTDSKG
+308 KTIFTDSRG
-317 IYLVEIPFLL
+317 IYLIELPFLL

-345 FSFTGIM
+345 FSFTGFM
-352 TIIFIVLLFCNLLV
+352 TVVFIILLICNLLV
-366 TVGTINRA
+366 VVGTLNRA

-379 PMLYLTTIGIS
+379 PMLYLITIGIS
-390 YISNKSKWTI
+390 YLSKGSKWTI
-400 ISILIILTALFVTFE
+400 MSILGVLTVLFVTFE
-415 ISYYTEDPEKRK
+415 VSYYNENLEQRRTRR
-427 MSVYEDIELFKI
+427 YEDIELYQI
-439 TEKLENDENLKDVE
+439 TEKLENDENLKNIA
-453 KHFIITNKAEPF
+453 KHFIITNKAEPY
-465 IFTMLATKPSPYDLK
+465 IFTMLATKPSPYDLE
-480 FLYEQKVKQYGN
+480 FLYEQTVKQYGN
-492 YFFEYDKLLVEN
+492 YFFEYDKILIEN
-504 ITKEKAIVVV
+504 ITKEKSIVVV
-514 TKNRNDIVENLE
+514 TKNRNDIVESLE
-526 KLNFSKEETNLYC
+526 NLNFSKEETNLYC

>member
-9 IALISIILIRV
+9 VAFIGIILVRV
-20 ISLKHS
+20 INLKDN
-26 TKRKQQENNSKEIDN
+26 TKKQETNKTIDD
-41 FIDKHYKKI
+41 FINKHYKKI
-50 LIVFLLLIF
+50 LLVFLLLIF

-79 AAYDAYCLSQYGVDR
+79 AAYDAYCLSKYGVDR

-108 GQSALYA
+108 GQSALYS
-115 YATIPFIKLIGAN
+115 YATIPFIKLIGTS

-143 IIVCYLLTNK
+143 IVVCYILANK

-187 PMFMLDILL
+187 PMFMLDVLL
-196 LVTAKKNWH
+196 LVTANKNWH

-211 AIGITL
+211 AIGVTL

-228 TFLLIYIIYML
+228 VFLLIYIIYML
-239 WIKKINLK
+239 WVNKINFK
-247 QLILLGI
+247 QVILLGI
-254 PIALLAIPL
+254 PIALLATPL

-295 SIQNILKYGMFSL
+295 SINNLLQYGGYSL
-308 KTIFTDSKG
+308 KTIFTDSRG
-317 IYLVEIPFLL
+317 IYLIELPFLL

-345 FSFTGIM
+345 FSFTGFM
-352 TIIFIVLLFCNLLV
+352 TVVFIILLICNLLV
-366 TVGTINRA
+366 VAGTLNRA

-379 PMLYLTTIGIS
+379 PMLYLITIGIS
-390 YISNKSKWTI
+390 YLSKDSKWTI
-400 ISILIILTALFVTFE
+400 MSILVILTALFVAFE
-415 ISYYTEDPEKRK
+415 VSYYNENLEQRRTRR
-427 MSVYEDIELFKI
+427 YEDIELYQI
-439 TEKLENDENLKDVE
+439 TEKLERDESLKDVA
-453 KHFIITNKAEPF
+453 KHFIITNKAEPY
-465 IFTMLATKPSPYDLK
+465 IFTMLATKPSPYDLN
-480 FLYEQKVKQYGN
+480 FLYEQKVKQYGK
-492 YFFEYDKLLVEN
+492 YFFEYDKLLIED
-504 ITKEKAIVVV
+504 ITKEKTIVVV
-514 TKNRNDIVENLE
+514 TKGREDIVESLE
-526 KLNFSKEETNLYC
+526 NLNFSKEETNLYC

>member
-9 IALISIILIRV
+9 VTLIAIILVRV
-20 ISLKHS
+20 INLKDN
-26 TKRKQQENNSKEIDN
+26 TKKQETNKTIDD
-41 FIDKHYKKI
+41 FINKHYKKI
-50 LIVFLLLIF
+50 LLVFLLLIF

-79 AAYDAYCLSQYGVDR
+79 AAYDAYCLSEYGVDR

-143 IIVCYLLTNK
+143 IVVCYILANK

-187 PMFMLDILL
+187 PMFMLDVLL
-196 LVTAKKNWH
+196 LVTANKNWH

-211 AIGITL
+211 AIGMTL

-228 TFLLIYIIYML
+228 VFLLIYIIYTL
-239 WIKKINLK
+239 WVKKINFK
-247 QLILLGI
+247 QVILLGI
-254 PIALLAIPL
+254 PIALLATPL
-263 IYLILLNKGYV
+263 IYLILLNKGYA

-295 SIQNILKYGMFSL
+295 SIKNLLEYGGYSL
-308 KTIFTDSKG
+308 KTIFTDSRG
-317 IYLVEIPFLL
+317 IYLVELPFLL
-327 VGIVVGIKEF
+327 IGIVVGIKEF

-345 FSFTGIM
+345 FSFTGFM
-352 TIIFIVLLFCNLLV
+352 TVVFIILLICNLLV
-366 TVGTINRA
+366 VVGTLNRA

-379 PMLYLTTIGIS
+379 PMLYLITIGIS
-390 YISNKSKWTI
+390 YLSKGSKWTI
-400 ISILIILTALFVTFE
+400 MSILGVLTVLFVTFE
-415 ISYYTEDPEKRK
+415 VSYYNENLEQRRTRR
-427 MSVYEDIELFKI
+427 YEDIELYQI
-439 TEKLENDENLKDVE
+439 TEKLENDENLKNIA
-453 KHFIITNKAEPF
+453 KHFIITNKAEPY
-465 IFTMLATKPSPYDLK
+465 IFTMLATKPSPYDLE
-480 FLYEQKVKQYGN
+480 FLYEQTVKQYGN
-492 YFFEYDKLLVEN
+492 YFFEYDKILIEN
-504 ITKEKAIVVV
+504 ITKEKSIVVV
-514 TKNRNDIVENLE
+514 TKNRNDIVESLE
-526 KLNFSKEETNLYC
+526 NLNFSKEETNLYC

>member
-9 IALISIILIRV
+9 VAFIGIILVRV
-20 ISLKHS
+20 INLKDN
-26 TKRKQQENNSKEIDN
+26 TKKQETNKTIDD
-41 FIDKHYKKI
+41 FINKHYKKI
-50 LIVFLLLIF
+50 LLVFLLLIF

-79 AAYDAYCLSQYGVDR
+79 AAYDAYCLSKYGVDR

-108 GQSALYA
+108 GQSALYS
-115 YATIPFIKLIGAN
+115 YATIPFIKLIGTN

-143 IIVCYLLTNK
+143 IVVCYILANK

-187 PMFMLDILL
+187 PMFMLDVLL
-196 LVTAKKNWH
+196 LVTANKNWH

-211 AIGITL
+211 AIGVTL

-228 TFLLIYIIYML
+228 VFLLIYIIYML
-239 WIKKINLK
+239 WVNRINFK
-247 QLILLGI
+247 QVILLGI
-254 PIALLAIPL
+254 PIALLATPL

-295 SIQNILKYGMFSL
+295 SINNLLQYGGYSL
-308 KTIFTDSKG
+308 KTIFTDSRG
-317 IYLVEIPFLL
+317 IYLVELPFLL
-327 VGIVVGIKEF
+327 IGIVVGIKEF

-345 FSFTGIM
+345 FSFTGFM
-352 TIIFIVLLFCNLLV
+352 TVVFIILLICNLLV
-366 TVGTINRA
+366 VVGTLNRA

-379 PMLYLTTIGIS
+379 PMLYLITIGIS
-390 YISNKSKWTI
+390 YLSKDSKWTI
-400 ISILIILTALFVTFE
+400 ISILVILTALFVAFE
-415 ISYYTEDPEKRK
+415 VSYYNENLEQRRTRR
-427 MSVYEDIELFKI
+427 YEDIELYQI
-439 TEKLENDENLKDVE
+439 TEKLENDENLKNIA
-453 KHFIITNKAEPF
+453 KHFIITNKAEPY

-492 YFFEYDKLLVEN
+492 YFFEYDKLLIED
-504 ITKEKAIVVV
+504 ITKEKTIVVV
-514 TKNRNDIVENLE
+514 TKGREDIVESLE
-526 KLNFSKEETNLYC
+526 NLNFSKEETNLYC

>member
-9 IALISIILIRV
+9 VAFIGIILVRV
-20 ISLKHS
+20 INLKDN
-26 TKRKQQENNSKEIDN
+26 TKKQETNKTIDD
-41 FIDKHYKKI
+41 FINKHYKKI
-50 LIVFLLLIF
+50 LPVFLLLIF

-79 AAYDAYCLSQYGVDR
+79 AAYDAYCLSKYGVDR

-143 IIVCYLLTNK
+143 IVVCYILANK

-187 PMFMLDILL
+187 PMFMLDVLL
-196 LVTAKKNWH
+196 LVTANKNWH

-211 AIGITL
+211 AIGVTL

-228 TFLLIYIIYML
+228 VFLLIYIIYTL
-239 WIKKINLK
+239 WVKKINFK
-247 QLILLGI
+247 QVILLGI
-254 PIALLAIPL
+254 PIALLATPL
-263 IYLILLNKGYV
+263 IYLILLNKGYA

-295 SIQNILKYGMFSL
+295 SIKNLLEYGGYSL
-308 KTIFTDSKG
+308 KTIFTDSRG
-317 IYLVEIPFLL
+317 IYLIELPFLL

-337 IKSIKEKE
+337 VKSIKEKE
-345 FSFTGIM
+345 FSFTGFM
-352 TIIFIVLLFCNLLV
+352 TVVFIILLMCNLLV
-366 TVGTINRA
+366 VIGTLNRA

-379 PMLYLTTIGIS
+379 PMLYLITIGIS
-390 YISNKSKWTI
+390 YLSKGSKWTI
-400 ISILIILTALFVTFE
+400 ISILIVLIALFVTFE
-415 ISYYTEDPEKRK
+415 ISYYTEEPEKRR
-427 MSVYEDIELFKI
+427 MSRYEDIELYQI
-439 TEKLENDENLKDVE
+439 TKKLEDDENVTNVAKYFV
-453 KHFIITNKAEPF
+453 ITNKAEPY
-465 IFTMLATKPSPYDLK
+465 IFTMLATKPSPYDLE
-480 FLYEQKVKQYGN
+480 FLYEQTVKQYGN
-492 YFFEYDKLLVEN
+492 YFFEYDKILIEN
-504 ITKEKAIVVV
+504 ITKEKSIVVV
-514 TKNRNDIVENLE
+514 TKNRNDIVESLE
-526 KLNFSKEETNLYC
+526 DLNFSKEETNLYC

>member
-9 IALISIILIRV
+9 VALIAIILVRV
-20 ISLKHS
+20 INLKDS
-26 TKRKQQENNSKEIDN
+26 TKKQETDKTIDN

-50 LIVFLLLIF
+50 LLVFLLLIF

-79 AAYDAYCLSQYGVDR
+79 AAYDAYCLSEYGVDR

-143 IIVCYLLTNK
+143 IVVCYILANK

-187 PMFMLDILL
+187 PMFMLDVLL
-196 LVTAKKNWH
+196 LVTANKNWH

-211 AIGITL
+211 AIGVTL

-228 TFLLIYIIYML
+228 VFLLIYIIYML
-239 WIKKINLK
+239 WVNKINFK
-247 QLILLGI
+247 QVILLGI
-254 PIALLAIPL
+254 PIALLATPL

-295 SIQNILKYGMFSL
+295 SINNLLQYGGYSL
-308 KTIFTDSKG
+308 KTIFTDSRG
-317 IYLVEIPFLL
+317 IYLVELPFLL
-327 VGIVVGIKEF
+327 IGIVVGIKEF

-345 FSFTGIM
+345 FSFTGFM
-352 TIIFIVLLFCNLLV
+352 TVVFIILLICNLLV
-366 TVGTINRA
+366 VAGTLNRA

-379 PMLYLTTIGIS
+379 PMLYLITIGIS
-390 YISNKSKWTI
+390 YLSKGSKWTI
-400 ISILIILTALFVTFE
+400 MSILGVLTVLFVTFE
-415 ISYYTEDPEKRK
+415 VSYYNENLEQRRTRR
-427 MSVYEDIELFKI
+427 YEDIELYQI
-439 TEKLENDENLKDVE
+439 TEKLENDENLKNIA
-453 KHFIITNKAEPF
+453 KHFIITNKAEPY
-465 IFTMLATKPSPYDLK
+465 IFTMLATKPSPYDLN

-492 YFFEYDKLLVEN
+492 YFFEYDKLLIED
-504 ITKEKAIVVV
+504 ITKEKTIVVV
-514 TKNRNDIVENLE
+514 TKGREDIVESLE
-526 KLNFSKEETNLYC
+526 NLNFSKEETNLYC

>member
-9 IALISIILIRV
+9 VAFIGIILVRV
-20 ISLKHS
+20 INLKDNI
-26 TKRKQQENNSKEIDN
+26 KKQETNKTIDD
-41 FIDKHYKKI
+41 FINKHYKKI
-50 LIVFLLLIF
+50 LLVFLLLIF

-79 AAYDAYCLSQYGVDR
+79 AAYDAYCLSEYGVDR

-99 PLYLINFGG
+99 PVYLINFGG

-143 IIVCYLLTNK
+143 IVVCYILANK

-187 PMFMLDILL
+187 PMFMLDVLL
-196 LVTAKKNWH
+196 LVTANKNWH

-211 AIGITL
+211 AIGVTL

-228 TFLLIYIIYML
+228 VFLLIYIIYTL
-239 WIKKINLK
+239 WVKKINFK
-247 QLILLGI
+247 QVILLGI
-254 PIALLAIPL
+254 PIALLATPL
-263 IYLILLNKGYV
+263 IYLILLNKGYA

-295 SIQNILKYGMFSL
+295 SIKNLLEYGGYSL
-308 KTIFTDSKG
+308 KTIFTDSRG
-317 IYLVEIPFLL
+317 IYLIELPFLL

-337 IKSIKEKE
+337 IKSIKEKD
-345 FSFTGIM
+345 FSFTGFM
-352 TIIFIVLLFCNLLV
+352 TVVFIILLMCNLLV
-366 TVGTINRA
+366 VIGTLNRA

-379 PMLYLTTIGIS
+379 PMIYLITIGIS
-390 YISNKSKWTI
+390 YLSKGSKWTI
-400 ISILIILTALFVTFE
+400 ISILIVLIALFVTFE
-415 ISYYTEDPEKRK
+415 ISYYTEEPEKRRT
-427 MSVYEDIELFKI
+427 SRYEDIELYQI
-439 TEKLENDENLKDVE
+439 TKQLEDDENVTNVAKYFV
-453 KHFIITNKAEPF
+453 ITNKAEPY
-465 IFTMLATKPSPYDLK
+465 IFTMLATKPSPYDLE
-480 FLYEQKVKQYGN
+480 FLYEQTVKQYGN
-492 YFFEYDKLLVEN
+492 YFFEYDKILIEN
-504 ITKEKAIVVV
+504 ITKEKSIVVV
-514 TKNRNDIVENLE
+514 TKNRNDIVESLE
-526 KLNFSKEETNLYC
+526 ALNFSKEETNLYC

>member
-9 IALISIILIRV
+9 VAFIGIILVRV
-20 ISLKHS
+20 INLKDN
-26 TKRKQQENNSKEIDN
+26 TKKQETNKTIDD
-41 FIDKHYKKI
+41 FINKHYKKI
-50 LIVFLLLIF
+50 LLVFLLLIF

-79 AAYDAYCLSQYGVDR
+79 AAYDAYCLSKYGVDR

-108 GQSALYA
+108 GQSALYS
-115 YATIPFIKLIGAN
+115 YATIPFIKLIGTN

-143 IIVCYLLTNK
+143 IVVCYILANK

-167 IICPWNIEA
+167 IICPWNIES

-187 PMFMLDILL
+187 PMFMLDVLL
-196 LVTAKKNWH
+196 LVTANKNWH

-211 AIGITL
+211 AIGVTL

-228 TFLLIYIIYML
+228 VFLLIYIIYML
-239 WIKKINLK
+239 WVNRINFK
-247 QLILLGI
+247 QVILLGI
-254 PIALLAIPL
+254 PIALLATPL

-295 SIQNILKYGMFSL
+295 SINNLLQYGGYSL
-308 KTIFTDSKG
+308 KTIFTDSRG
-317 IYLVEIPFLL
+317 IYLIELPFLL

-345 FSFTGIM
+345 FSFTGFM
-352 TIIFIVLLFCNLLV
+352 TVVFIILLICNLLV
-366 TVGTINRA
+366 VVGTLNRA

-379 PMLYLTTIGIS
+379 PMLYLITIGIS
-390 YISNKSKWTI
+390 YLSKDSKWTI
-400 ISILIILTALFVTFE
+400 MSILVILTALFVAFE
-415 ISYYTEDPEKRK
+415 VSYYNENLEQRRTRR
-427 MSVYEDIELFKI
+427 YEDIELYQI
-439 TEKLENDENLKDVE
+439 TENLERDESLKDVA
-453 KHFIITNKAEPF
+453 KHFIITNKAEPY
-465 IFTMLATKPSPYDLK
+465 IFTMLATKPSPYDLN

-492 YFFEYDKLLVEN
+492 YFFEYDKLLIED
-504 ITKEKAIVVV
+504 ITKEKTIVVV
-514 TKNRNDIVENLE
+514 TKSREDIVESLE
-526 KLNFSKEETNLYC
+526 NLNFSKEETNLYC

>member
-9 IALISIILIRV
+9 VAFIGIILVRV
-20 ISLKHS
+20 INLKDN
-26 TKRKQQENNSKEIDN
+26 TKKQGTNKTIDD
-41 FIDKHYKKI
+41 FINKHYKKI
-50 LIVFLLLIF
+50 LLVFLLLIF

-79 AAYDAYCLSQYGVDR
+79 AAYDAYCLSKYGVDR

-143 IIVCYLLTNK
+143 IVVCYILANK

-187 PMFMLDILL
+187 PMFMLDVLL
-196 LVTAKKNWH
+196 LVTANKNWH

-211 AIGITL
+211 AIGVTL

-228 TFLLIYIIYML
+228 VFLLIYIIYTL
-239 WIKKINLK
+239 WVKKINFK
-247 QLILLGI
+247 QVILLGI
-254 PIALLAIPL
+254 PIALLATPL
-263 IYLILLNKGYV
+263 IYLILLNKGYA

-295 SIQNILKYGMFSL
+295 SIKNLLEYGGYSL
-308 KTIFTDSKG
+308 KTIFTDSRG
-317 IYLVEIPFLL
+317 IYLIELPFLL

-337 IKSIKEKE
+337 VKSIKEKE
-345 FSFTGIM
+345 FSFTGFM
-352 TIIFIVLLFCNLLV
+352 TVVFIILLMCNLLV
-366 TVGTINRA
+366 VIGTLNRA

-379 PMLYLTTIGIS
+379 PMIYLITIGIS
-390 YISNKSKWTI
+390 YLSKGSKLTI
-400 ISILIILTALFVTFE
+400 ISILIVLIALFVTFE
-415 ISYYTEDPEKRK
+415 ISYYTEEPEKRR
-427 MSVYEDIELFKI
+427 MSRYEDIELYQI
-439 TEKLENDENLKDVE
+439 TKQLEDDENVTNVAKYFV
-453 KHFIITNKAEPF
+453 ITNKAEPY
-465 IFTMLATKPSPYDLK
+465 IFTMLATKPSPYDLE
-480 FLYEQKVKQYGN
+480 FLYEQTVKQYGN
-492 YFFEYDKLLVEN
+492 YFFEYDKILIEN
-504 ITKEKAIVVV
+504 ITKEKSIVVV
-514 TKNRNDIVENLE
+514 TKNRNDIVESLE
-526 KLNFSKEETNLYC
+526 DLNFSKEETNLYC

>member
-9 IALISIILIRV
+9 VAFIGIILVRV
-20 ISLKHS
+20 INLKDN
-26 TKRKQQENNSKEIDN
+26 TKKQETNKTIDDLIN
-41 FIDKHYKKI
+41 KHYKKI
-50 LIVFLLLIF
+50 LLVFLLLIF

-79 AAYDAYCLSQYGVDR
+79 AAYDAYCLSEYGVDR

-99 PLYLINFGG
+99 PVYLINFGG

-143 IIVCYLLTNK
+143 IVVCYLLANK

-187 PMFMLDILL
+187 PMFMLDVLL
-196 LVTAKKNWH
+196 LVTANKNWH

-211 AIGITL
+211 AIGVTL

-239 WIKKINLK
+239 WVKKINFK
-247 QLILLGI
+247 QLVLLGI
-254 PIALLAIPL
+254 PIALLATPL
-263 IYLILLNKGYV
+263 IYLILLNKSYA

-295 SIQNILKYGMFSL
+295 SIKNLLEYGGYSL
-308 KTIFTDSKG
+308 KTIFTDSRG
-317 IYLVEIPFLL
+317 IYLVELPFLL

-337 IKSIKEKE
+337 IKSIKERD
-345 FSFTGIM
+345 FSFTGII
-352 TIIFIVLLFCNLLV
+352 TVTFIGLLICNLLV
-366 TVGTINRA
+366 TVGTLNRA

-379 PMLYLTTIGIS
+379 PMLYLITIGIS
-390 YISNKSKWTI
+390 YLSKGSKWTI
-400 ISILIILTALFVTFE
+400 ISILIVLTALFVTFE
-415 ISYYTEDPEKRK
+415 ISYYAEDPEQRK
-427 MSVYEDIELFKI
+427 MSVYEDIELYQI
-439 TEKLENDENLKDVE
+439 TEKLENDEATKDV
-453 KHFIITNKAEPF
+453 KKYFAITNKAEAYIYP
-465 IFTMLATKPSPYDLK
+465 ILASKPSPYDLK
-480 FLYEQKVKQYGN
+480 FLKAQKVQQYGN
-492 YFFEYDKLLVEN
+492 YFFEYNKIATED
-504 ITKEKAIVVV
+504 IIQEKAIVVV
-514 TKNRNDIVENLE
+514 TKSRNDIVEAFE
-526 KLNFSKEETNLYC
+526 RLNFSKEETRLYC

>member
-9 IALISIILIRV
+9 VALIAIILVRV
-20 ISLKHS
+20 INLKDS
-26 TKRKQQENNSKEIDN
+26 TKKQETDKTIDN

-50 LIVFLLLIF
+50 LLVFLLLIF

-79 AAYDAYCLSQYGVDR
+79 AAYDAYCLSEYGVDR

-143 IIVCYLLTNK
+143 IVVCYILANK

-187 PMFMLDILL
+187 PMFMLDVLL
-196 LVTAKKNWH
+196 LVTANKNWH

-211 AIGITL
+211 AIGMTL

-228 TFLLIYIIYML
+228 VFLLIYIIYML
-239 WIKKINLK
+239 WVKKINFK
-247 QLILLGI
+247 QIILLGI
-254 PIALLAIPL
+254 PIALLATPL
-263 IYLILLNKGYV
+263 IYLILLNKGYA

-295 SIQNILKYGMFSL
+295 SIKNLLEYGGYSL
-308 KTIFTDSKG
+308 KTIFTDSRG
-317 IYLVEIPFLL
+317 IYLVELPFLL
-327 VGIVVGIKEF
+327 IGIVVGIKEF

-345 FSFTGIM
+345 FSFTGFM
-352 TIIFIVLLFCNLLV
+352 TVVFIILLICNLLV
-366 TVGTINRA
+366 VVGTLNRA

-379 PMLYLTTIGIS
+379 PMLYLITIGIS
-390 YISNKSKWTI
+390 YLSKGSKWTI
-400 ISILIILTALFVTFE
+400 MSILGVLTVLFVTFE
-415 ISYYTEDPEKRK
+415 VSYYNENLEQRRTRR
-427 MSVYEDIELFKI
+427 YEDIELYQI
-439 TEKLENDENLKDVE
+439 TEKLENDENLKNIA
-453 KHFIITNKAEPF
+453 KHFIITNKAEPY
-465 IFTMLATKPSPYDLK
+465 IFTMLATKPSPYDLE
-480 FLYEQKVKQYGN
+480 FLYEQTVKQYGN
-492 YFFEYDKLLVEN
+492 YFFEYDKILIEN
-504 ITKEKAIVVV
+504 ITKEKSIVVV
-514 TKNRNDIVENLE
+514 TKNRNDIVESLE
-526 KLNFSKEETNLYC
+526 NLNFSKEETNLYC

>member
-9 IALISIILIRV
+9 VAFIGIILVRV
-20 ISLKHS
+20 INLKDN
-26 TKRKQQENNSKEIDN
+26 TKKQETNKTIDD
-41 FIDKHYKKI
+41 FINKHYKKI
-50 LIVFLLLIF
+50 LLVFLLLIF
-59 ITRIYK
+59 MTRIYK

-79 AAYDAYCLSQYGVDR
+79 AAYDAYCLSEYGVDR

-128 IIAYRLPE
+128 IIVYRLPE

-143 IIVCYLLTNK
+143 IVVCYILANK

-187 PMFMLDILL
+187 PMFMLDVLL
-196 LVTAKKNWH
+196 LVTANKNWH

-211 AIGITL
+211 AIGMTL

-228 TFLLIYIIYML
+228 VFLLIYIIYML
-239 WIKKINLK
+239 WVKKINFK
-247 QLILLGI
+247 QIILLGI
-254 PIALLAIPL
+254 PIALLATPL
-263 IYLILLNKGYV
+263 IYLILLNKGYA

-295 SIQNILKYGMFSL
+295 SIKNLLEYGGYSL
-308 KTIFTDSKG
+308 KTIFTDSRG
-317 IYLVEIPFLL
+317 IYLVELPFLL
-327 VGIVVGIKEF
+327 IGIVVGIKEF

-345 FSFTGIM
+345 FSFTGFM
-352 TIIFIVLLFCNLLV
+352 TVVFIILLICNLLV
-366 TVGTINRA
+366 VVGTLNRA

-379 PMLYLTTIGIS
+379 PMLYLITIGIS
-390 YISNKSKWTI
+390 YLSKGSKWTI
-400 ISILIILTALFVTFE
+400 MSILGVLTVLFVTFE
-415 ISYYTEDPEKRK
+415 VSYYNENLEQRRTRR
-427 MSVYEDIELFKI
+427 YEDIELYQI
-439 TEKLENDENLKDVE
+439 TEKLENDENLKNIA
-453 KHFIITNKAEPF
+453 KHFIITNKAEPY
-465 IFTMLATKPSPYDLK
+465 IFTMLATKPSPYDLE
-480 FLYEQKVKQYGN
+480 FLYEQTVKQYGN
-492 YFFEYDKLLVEN
+492 YFFEYDKILIEN
-504 ITKEKAIVVV
+504 ITKEKSIVVV
-514 TKNRNDIVENLE
+514 TKGREDIVESLE
-526 KLNFSKEETNLYC
+526 NLNFSKEETNLYC

>member
-9 IALISIILIRV
+9 VALIAIILVRV
-20 ISLKHS
+20 INLKDN
-26 TKRKQQENNSKEIDN
+26 TKKQGTNKTIDD
-41 FIDKHYKKI
+41 FINKHYKKI
-50 LIVFLLLIF
+50 LLVFLLLIF

-79 AAYDAYCLSQYGVDR
+79 AAYDAYCLSKYGVDR

-143 IIVCYLLTNK
+143 IVVCYILANK

-187 PMFMLDILL
+187 PMFMLDVLL
-196 LVTAKKNWH
+196 LVTANKNWH

-211 AIGITL
+211 AIGVTL

-228 TFLLIYIIYML
+228 VFLLIYIIYTL
-239 WIKKINLK
+239 WVKKINFK
-247 QLILLGI
+247 QVILLGI
-254 PIALLAIPL
+254 PIALLATPL
-263 IYLILLNKGYV
+263 IYLILLNKGYA

-295 SIQNILKYGMFSL
+295 SIKNLLEYGGYSL
-308 KTIFTDSKG
+308 KTIFTDSRG
-317 IYLVEIPFLL
+317 IYLIELPFLL

-337 IKSIKEKE
+337 VKSIKEKE
-345 FSFTGIM
+345 FSFTGFM
-352 TIIFIVLLFCNLLV
+352 TVVFIILLMCNLLV
-366 TVGTINRA
+366 VIGTLNRA

-379 PMLYLTTIGIS
+379 PMIYLITIGIS
-390 YISNKSKWTI
+390 YLSKGSKLTI
-400 ISILIILTALFVTFE
+400 ISILIVLIALFVTFE
-415 ISYYTEDPEKRK
+415 ISYYTEEPEKRR
-427 MSVYEDIELFKI
+427 MSRYEDIELYQI
-439 TEKLENDENLKDVE
+439 TKQLEDDENVTNVAKYFV
-453 KHFIITNKAEPF
+453 ITNKAEPY
-465 IFTMLATKPSPYDLK
+465 IFTMLATKPSPYDLE
-480 FLYEQKVKQYGN
+480 FLYEQTVKQYGN
-492 YFFEYDKLLVEN
+492 YFFEYDKILIEN
-504 ITKEKAIVVV
+504 ITKEKSIVVV
-514 TKNRNDIVENLE
+514 TKNRNDIVESLE
-526 KLNFSKEETNLYC
+526 DLNFSKEETNLYC

>member
-9 IALISIILIRV
+9 VAFIGIILVRV
-20 ISLKHS
+20 INLKDN
-26 TKRKQQENNSKEIDN
+26 TKKQETNKTIDD
-41 FIDKHYKKI
+41 FINKHYKKI
-50 LIVFLLLIF
+50 LLVFLLLIF

-79 AAYDAYCLSQYGVDR
+79 AAYDAYCLSKYGVDR

-108 GQSALYA
+108 GQSALYS
-115 YATIPFIKLIGAN
+115 YATIPFIKLIGTS

-143 IIVCYLLTNK
+143 IVVCYILANK

-187 PMFMLDILL
+187 PMFMLDVLL
-196 LVTAKKNWH
+196 LVTANKNWH

-211 AIGITL
+211 AIGVTL

-228 TFLLIYIIYML
+228 VFLLIYIIYML
-239 WIKKINLK
+239 WVNKINFK
-247 QLILLGI
+247 QVILLGI
-254 PIALLAIPL
+254 PIALLATPL

-295 SIQNILKYGMFSL
+295 SINNLLQYGGYSL
-308 KTIFTDSKG
+308 KTIFTDSRG
-317 IYLVEIPFLL
+317 IYLIELPFLL

-345 FSFTGIM
+345 FSFTGFM
-352 TIIFIVLLFCNLLV
+352 TVVFIILLICNLLV
-366 TVGTINRA
+366 VAGTLNRA

-379 PMLYLTTIGIS
+379 PMLYLITIGIS
-390 YISNKSKWTI
+390 YLSKDSKWTI
-400 ISILIILTALFVTFE
+400 MSILVILTALFVAFE
-415 ISYYTEDPEKRK
+415 VSYYNENLEQRRTRR
-427 MSVYEDIELFKI
+427 YEDIELYQI
-439 TEKLENDENLKDVE
+439 TEKLERDESLKDVA
-453 KHFIITNKAEPF
+453 KHFIITNKAEPY
-465 IFTMLATKPSPYDLK
+465 IFTMLATKPSPYDLN

-492 YFFEYDKLLVEN
+492 YFFEYDKLLIED
-504 ITKEKAIVVV
+504 ITKEKTIVVV
-514 TKNRNDIVENLE
+514 TKSREDIVESLE
-526 KLNFSKEETNLYC
+526 NLNFSKKETNLYC

>member
-9 IALISIILIRV
+9 VALIAIILVRV
-20 ISLKHS
+20 INLKDS
-26 TKRKQQENNSKEIDN
+26 TKKQETDKTIDN

-50 LIVFLLLIF
+50 LLVFLLLIF

-79 AAYDAYCLSQYGVDR
+79 AAYDAYCLSEYGVDR

-143 IIVCYLLTNK
+143 IVVCYILANK

-187 PMFMLDILL
+187 PMFMLDVLL
-196 LVTAKKNWH
+196 LVTANKNWH

-211 AIGITL
+211 AIGMTL

-228 TFLLIYIIYML
+228 VFLLIYIIYML
-239 WIKKINLK
+239 WVNKINFK
-247 QLILLGI
+247 QVILLGI
-254 PIALLAIPL
+254 PIALLATPL

-295 SIQNILKYGMFSL
+295 SINNLLQYGGYSL
-308 KTIFTDSKG
+308 KTIFTDSRG
-317 IYLVEIPFLL
+317 IYLIELPFLL

-345 FSFTGIM
+345 FSFTGFM
-352 TIIFIVLLFCNLLV
+352 TVVFIILLICNLLV
-366 TVGTINRA
+366 VAGTLNRA

-379 PMLYLTTIGIS
+379 PMLYLITIGIS
-390 YISNKSKWTI
+390 YLSKDSKWTI
-400 ISILIILTALFVTFE
+400 MSILVILTALFVAFE
-415 ISYYTEDPEKRK
+415 VSYYNENLEQRRTRR
-427 MSVYEDIELFKI
+427 YEDIELYQI
-439 TEKLENDENLKDVE
+439 TEKLENDENLKNIA
-453 KHFIITNKAEPF
+453 KHFIITNKAEPY

-492 YFFEYDKLLVEN
+492 YFFEYDKLLIED
-504 ITKEKAIVVV
+504 ITKEKTIVVV
-514 TKNRNDIVENLE
+514 TKGREDIVESLE
-526 KLNFSKEETNLYC
+526 NLNFSKEETNLYC